1 MGYKGFVQLAMR
13 SGQFKTINVTDV
25 REGELRGVN
34 RLTGELDIEWI
45 NEDREKLKVVGYIAH
60 MKLINGFEKSLYMT
74 EKQLRQHGN
83 KYSQSM
89 RRGYGL
95 WKDDFDSMAKKTV
108 LKLLL
113 SKYAPLSTEMVKA
126 VEADQAAISKEGI
139 KYIDNQEDTPDEVA
153 AAKER
158 ERIIGHIEKSE
169 TIKELEKCEEYIVDD
184 EVRDMYES
192 KKQLINKKQKR
203 S

>member
-1 MGYKGFVQLAMR
+1 
-13 SGQFKTINVTDV
+13 
-25 REGELRGVN
+25 
-34 RLTGELDIEWI
+34 
-45 NEDREKLKVVGYIAH
+45 
-60 MKLINGFEKSLYMT
+60 
-74 EKQLRQHGN
+74 
-83 KYSQSM
+83 
-89 RRGYGL
+89 
-95 WKDDFDSMAKKTV
+95 
-108 LKLLL
+108 
-113 SKYAPLSTEMVKA
+113 MVKA

-203 S
+203 SWWTATF